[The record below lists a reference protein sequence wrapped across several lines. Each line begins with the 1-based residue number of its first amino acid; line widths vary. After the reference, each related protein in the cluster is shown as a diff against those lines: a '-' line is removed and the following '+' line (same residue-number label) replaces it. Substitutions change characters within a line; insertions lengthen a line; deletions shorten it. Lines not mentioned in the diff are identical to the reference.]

1 MGVST
6 NGQICY
12 GIAFCGEHGIEIPG
26 EPRWYLSSMWG

>member
-12 GIAFCGEHGIEIPG
+12 GIMFDEDTEFPWD
-26 EPRWYLSSMWG
+26 EDKY